1 MIIIWWLGQD
11 GKWKDQYQK
20 LSIQEIQQKEY
31 QNSGFP
37 MSYFGQFNK
46 CRE

>member
-1 MIIIWWLGQD
+1 MIIIWGPGQD

-20 LSIQEIQQKEY
+20 LFIQEIQQTEY

-37 MSYFGQFNK
+37 KSYFG
-46 CRE
+46 